1 MSTFA
6 EVILP
11 LPLNKVFTYSIPDY
25 MINDVYIGSRI
36 IVQFGKK
43 KFYTAIVMN
52 IHHRI
57 PLDYQPKDI
66 YAVLDSKAIVTPI
79 QLKLWQWIASYYMC
93 SIGEVYKAAIPSG
106 LKIESETMVCVNDDF
121 EEDEEHKLSNR
132 ESVIFDLVAGKDKIS
147 ISEIE
152 RISGIAN
159 ILPVIKSLLE
169 KDALI
174 ISEQLKKSYK
184 VKFERCV
191 RLTVSRDDQD
201 RLRKIFDELTRSK
214 KQFTLLL
221 KYIDM
226 SAFMQKGEL
235 REVTKKD
242 LLEKTGISNAV
253 LKSLVDKGIME
264 LYQREKSRL
273 EQTDDEIESLK
284 TLNENQEKSLSE
296 IKDMFK
302 ERDVVLF
309 HGVTGSGKTE
319 VYMHLIEETIARG
332 EQVLFMVPEIALTT
346 QLTERLRNVFGKQLA
361 IYHSKFTDNERV
373 EIWNNLLNSDEI
385 KIVIGVR
392 SSLFLPFRNLG
403 LVIVD
408 EEHEATYKQQ
418 DPAPRYNGK
427 NCAMVLSAFHYGK
440 CLLASA
446 TPSIESYFNAITG
459 KYGYVELSS
468 RHENV
473 ELPYIHAVD
482 VRQQRADK
490 MMISHFTRDLASR
503 IRRNI
508 EEGSQSIIF
517 QNRRGFAPMI
527 ECGMCGWVP
536 RCEHCDVSL
545 TYHKSQKSLTCH
557 YCGFTLPMPHECPS
571 CKNHALTSLGL
582 GTEKLE
588 EEITQIFKGAKVSR
602 MDLDTTRT
610 KKAYENIITEFQS
623 NKTNILVGTQ
633 MVSKGLDFNNVSL
646 VGIINADTIMNYPDF
661 RSHERA
667 FQMMVQVA
675 GRAGRR
681 KQRGEVIIQT
691 SNPESSLIKQII
703 RNDYR
708 GMYDVQIAEREQFC
722 YPPFYKLIY
731 IYLKHKDESIVDSRA
746 KMYAQYLRSIFGERI
761 LGPDNPPVAR
771 MHSLHIRKIMIKIE
785 NEASISKAKSILLNS
800 LDEMRKEPKF
810 KSMMVYFDVDPM

>member
-418 DPAPRYNGK
+418 DPAP
-427 NCAMVLSAFHYGK
+427 
-440 CLLASA
+440 
-446 TPSIESYFNAITG
+446 
-459 KYGYVELSS
+459 
-468 RHENV
+468 
-473 ELPYIHAVD
+473 
-482 VRQQRADK
+482 
-490 MMISHFTRDLASR
+490 
-503 IRRNI
+503 
-508 EEGSQSIIF
+508 
-517 QNRRGFAPMI
+517 
-527 ECGMCGWVP
+527 
-536 RCEHCDVSL
+536 
-545 TYHKSQKSLTCH
+545 
-557 YCGFTLPMPHECPS
+557 
-571 CKNHALTSLGL
+571 
-582 GTEKLE
+582 
-588 EEITQIFKGAKVSR
+588 
-602 MDLDTTRT
+602 
-610 KKAYENIITEFQS
+610 
-623 NKTNILVGTQ
+623 
-633 MVSKGLDFNNVSL
+633 
-646 VGIINADTIMNYPDF
+646 
-661 RSHERA
+661 
-667 FQMMVQVA
+667 
-675 GRAGRR
+675 
-681 KQRGEVIIQT
+681 
-691 SNPESSLIKQII
+691 
-703 RNDYR
+703 
-708 GMYDVQIAEREQFC
+708 
-722 YPPFYKLIY
+722 
-731 IYLKHKDESIVDSRA
+731 
-746 KMYAQYLRSIFGERI
+746 
-761 LGPDNPPVAR
+761 
-771 MHSLHIRKIMIKIE
+771 
-785 NEASISKAKSILLNS
+785 
-800 LDEMRKEPKF
+800 
-810 KSMMVYFDVDPM
+810 